1 LADSA
6 AVIVR
11 PILRG
16 FLMGVVLLM
25 QGCALFEVPKDGAK
39 KMQQAEQDAKY
50 EQEVQS
56 RESFYRNLGFKGEA
70 ARAKAAQDVRT
81 GIGR

>member
-1 LADSA
+1 
-6 AVIVR
+6 
-11 PILRG
+11 
-16 FLMGVVLLM
+16 
-25 QGCALFEVPKDGAK
+25 
-39 KMQQAEQDAKY
+39 MQQAEQDAKY

-56 RESFYRNLGFKGEA
+56 RESFYRNLGFKDEA